1 MGLSSDSLISFLWI
15 PCEQLS
21 DYYLSILRKLFS
33 NFSKTTYKFP
43 ENYLAISG
51 LLLSDFS
58 LLA

>member
-21 DYYLSILRKLFS
+21 DYSLSISRKLFS
-33 NFSKTTYKFP
+33 NLSKTTYQFP
-43 ENYLAISG
+43 ENYLANYG